1 LGRGVFEGPFS
12 LKKTPV
18 KKALILLLILLMAC
32 LPKRPRPLFEACFS
46 FEELPKIVGEIL
58 KNPKSLKGNFSLRI
72 SAEEGGF
79 VIRGKF
85 IYREKEGLWALGLD
99 PWGSEL
105 FRLWIKDDD
114 LSLFYSKRNVVFISK
129 FKGDKICLSVEEGGG
144 RLSKILSGKVRG
156 LDFRLILTE
165 LEETQET
172 LPEMGVYSYPSF
184 FISDLW
190 SLFFG
195 PSVEGK
201 EEVE

>member
-1 LGRGVFEGPFS
+1 MWNIFH
-12 LKKTPV
+12 K
-18 KKALILLLILLMAC
+18 
-32 LPKRPRPLFEACFS
+32 PK
-46 FEELPKIVGEIL
+46 G
-58 KNPKSLKGNFSLRI
+58 LKGNFSLRI
-72 SAEEGGF
+72 STEEGSF

-85 IYREKEGLWALGLD
+85 LYREKEGLWALGLD

-105 FRLWIKDDD
+105 FRLWIKDED
-114 LSLFYSKRNVVFISK
+114 LFLLYSKKSVLLSSK
-129 FKGDKICLSVEEGGG
+129 FKGGEICLFVEEGVGE
-144 RLSKILSGKVRG
+144 LSKILSGKVRE

-172 LPEMGVYSYPSF
+172 PPEMDVHSYPSF

>member
-1 LGRGVFEGPFS
+1 M
-12 LKKTPV
+12 
-18 KKALILLLILLMAC
+18 KKALILLLVLLMAC
-32 LPKRPRPLFEACFS
+32 FPKRPTPLVEACFS

-72 SAEEGGF
+72 SAKEGSF

-99 PWGSEL
+99 PWGGEL

-144 RLSKILSGKVRG
+144 RLSKILYGKVRG

-172 LPEMGVYSYPSF
+172 PPEMDGYSYPSF

-195 PSVEGK
+195 PSFEGK

>member
-1 LGRGVFEGPFS
+1 M
-12 LKKTPV
+12 

-32 LPKRPRPLFEACFS
+32 FPKRPTPLFEACFS
-46 FEELPKIVGEIL
+46 FEELPKIMREIL
-58 KNPKSLKGNFSLRI
+58 ENPKSLKGNFSLRI
-72 SAEEGGF
+72 SAKEGGF

-85 IYREKEGLWALGLD
+85 VYREKEGLWALGLD

-114 LSLFYSKRNVVFISK
+114 LSLFYSKRNVLFISK
-129 FKGDKICLSVEEGGG
+129 FKGGKICLSFEEGVGG
-144 RLSKILSGKVRG
+144 PSKILSGKVRG

-165 LEETQET
+165 LEESQEI
-172 LPEMGVYSYPSF
+172 PPQMDVYSYPSF